1 MEGSLRYRAKKLK
14 FTDSEDICTGRRPC
28 ITILPEK
35 NIAVLFIDCSVS
47 RSLYYFIGHLQADGE
62 TIDWGPGVPYTTGN
76 CPTAAVV
83 SLEDSIFVI
92 EAHNTHF
99 GMFRKQSHY
108 NLWKMNVSTRKM
120 QGNCDGTTLSRG
132 LKPRIS
138 ANEEGW
144 AVAIS
149 ETSSSEYHIGKLEVD
164 QNNDPQIRWTRQ
176 SNICFGKSPDV
187 SFCGKKV
194 VLVYRDTF
202 SIKTVVGEL
211 HEDQRQILWH
221 SQTGQPTTL
230 RGLSPSVSLNSNG
243 MVVLCYQSVLFREV
257 IAISGNVNNQNIV
270 SLNNESKTG
279 GETNGEYPFVFLTDS
294 STVFLVYKKG
304 FGTKLRLKTG
314 IADHLQEST
323 PVPPHET
330 APNAGP

>member
-1 MEGSLRYRAKKLK
+1 MEGSVKYRTKKLK

-35 NIAVLFIDCSVS
+35 NIAVLLIDCSV
-47 RSLYYFIGHLQADGE
+47 RYNLYYFIGHLQADGE
-62 TIDWGPGVPYTTGN
+62 TIDWGPGTTGN

-83 SLEDSIFVI
+83 SLGDSIFVI

-164 QNNDPQIRWTRQ
+164 QNNDPQITWRRQ
-176 SNICFGKSPDV
+176 NNIRFGKSPDV
-187 SFCGKKV
+187 SICGKKV
-194 VLVYRDTF
+194 VLVYQDLF

-211 HEDQRQILWH
+211 REDPCQIIWH
-221 SQTGQPTTL
+221 SQTGQPTAL
-230 RGLSPSVSLNSNG
+230 RGLSPSVSLNSDG
-243 MVVLCYQSVLFREV
+243 MVVLCYQSVWFRKV
-257 IAISGNVNNQNIV
+257 IAVPGRVNYQNIV
-270 SLNNESKTG
+270 ALNLGAKAGRES
-279 GETNGEYPFVFLTDS
+279 NGEYPYVFLTDS
-294 STVFLVYKKG
+294 CTVLIVYKIG
-304 FGTKLRLKTG
+304 FGTKLQLKTG
-314 IADHLQEST
+314 IADQLQEST
-323 PVPPHET
+323 PVLPHDT